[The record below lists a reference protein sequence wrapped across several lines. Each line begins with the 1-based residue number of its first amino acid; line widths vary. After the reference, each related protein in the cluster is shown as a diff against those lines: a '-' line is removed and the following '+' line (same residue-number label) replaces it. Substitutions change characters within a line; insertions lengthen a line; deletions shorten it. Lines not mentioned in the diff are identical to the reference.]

1 MESNQDA
8 QPGKSVLDGTDS
20 PQTEIDALRKQI
32 EDLRREL
39 QQAQQQQLYDRA
51 EVENFKRRMQKETAD
66 AVRFAAEPLLRD
78 LLPII
83 DNLERAVSHAEIDNP
98 VVEGVQLVLKMLVE
112 ALGRHGVNR
121 IEALGQPFDPNK
133 HEAIAQVGSDVH
145 PALHVADQ
153 HLIGYELHDRLLRPA
168 MVSVSSGKPVT
179 AVESTKDSD

>member
-1 MESNQDA
+1 MARLLLFDIDMTLIRTHGAGRGAVNT
-8 QPGKSVLDGTDS
+8 VLARLSGVEEATAGMRFDGRT
-20 PQTEIDALRKQI
+20 
-32 EDLRREL
+32 
-39 QQAQQQQLYDRA
+39 DRA
-51 EVENFKRRMQKETAD
+51 IF
-66 AVRFAAEPLLRD
+66 L
-78 LLPII
+78 
-83 DNLERAVSHAEIDNP
+83 
-98 VVEGVQLVLKMLVE
+98 E